1 MNEKKAQ
8 EMLEKWMRRLSLD
21 GWRVTLKVNVLP
33 CDMTLEEACGEAEW
47 AEPIKVA
54 TIRILDERCYGERN
68 EPFFFE
74 TTLIHELLHLKFS
87 LLDNSGNDLQ
97 D

>member
-54 TIRILDERCYGERN
+54 TMEK
-68 EPFFFE
+68 E
-74 TTLIHELLHLKFS
+74 TNRSFLRRR
-87 LLDNSGNDLQ
+87 
-97 D
+97 